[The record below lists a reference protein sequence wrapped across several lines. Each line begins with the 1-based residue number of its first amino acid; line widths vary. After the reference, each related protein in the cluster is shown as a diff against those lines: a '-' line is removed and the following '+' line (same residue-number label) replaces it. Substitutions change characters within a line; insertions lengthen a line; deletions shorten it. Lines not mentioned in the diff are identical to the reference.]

1 MENVIDKLQ
10 KLINHERS
18 ARTVGNIAEA
28 EAFAA
33 KIAELLF
40 AHKLTMSEVEMEAE
54 DRDDPVSEEMIEGL
68 RAPWAGVLAVGVS
81 TASFCKALQLRT
93 GYAFIGRPT
102 DRVACIAMFRYLATM
117 GKALSDSELRRYKQT
132 EQYIY
137 ESSFRPAIA
146 RTWRVSFLRG
156 YAKAIHDRLQSE
168 RKALTAQAQ
177 SAGSSLIFIGK
188 TEAAISQYLCQKYPH
203 LRAGRSTTSRVHSGA
218 YAAGKAAGS
227 SVSLKSRAALAC

>member
-68 RAPWAGVLAVGVS
+68 RAPWAGVLAMGVS
-81 TASFCKALQLRT
+81 TASFCKALQSRS

-117 GKALSDSELRRYKQT
+117 GKHLSESGLRNYKQT
-132 EQYIY
+132 DQYAY
-137 ESSFRPAIA
+137 ESSFRPQIA
-146 RTWRVSFLRG
+146 RTWKASFLRG
-156 YAKAIHDRLQSE
+156 YASAIYRRLESE

-177 SAGSSLIFIGK
+177 SAGSSLVFIGK

-203 LRAGRSTTSRVHSGA
+203 LRAGRTSSSRVHSGA